1 MRKVSFRNDILP
13 LKNVLY
19 RLALRITM
27 NKEEA
32 EDVVQDTL
40 MKVWDRRDSW
50 QNIESIEAFSLT
62 ICRNVALD
70 KVKRSSWSNESLDQ
84 VGVEPQASASA
95 TPYKRAEQ
103 RDMLD
108 MVRRI
113 VDSLPEKQKTCMQL
127 RDFEGKTYKDI
138 AQVMGISEEQVKV
151 NIYRARQAVKQ
162 KFNENADYGL

>member
-1 MRKVSFRNDILP
+1 M
-13 LKNVLY
+13 KNVLY

-27 NKEEA
+27 NREEA

-62 ICRNVALD
+62 ICRNIALD

-84 VGVEPQASASA
+84 AGVEPQASASA

-127 RDFEGKTYKDI
+127 RDFEGKSYKDI
-138 AQVMGISEEQVKV
+138 ALVMGISEEQVKV
-151 NIYRARQAVKQ
+151 SIYRARQAVKK
-162 KFNENADYGL
+162 KFNENAEYGL

>member
-50 QNIESIEAFSLT
+50 QDIESIEAFSLT

>member
-1 MRKVSFRNDILP
+1 M
-13 LKNVLY
+13 KNVLY

-138 AQVMGISEEQVKV
+138 AQVMSISEEQVKV

>member
-1 MRKVSFRNDILP
+1 MKKISFRNDILP

-50 QNIESIEAFSLT
+50 QSIESIEAFSMT
-62 ICRNVALD
+62 ICRNIAID
-70 KVKRSSWSNESLDQ
+70 KTKRMSRNDESLDQ
-84 VGVEPQASASA
+84 KDIEPRASSMA
-95 TPYKRAEQ
+95 TPDERTEQ
-103 RDMLD
+103 KDMLD

-138 AQVMGISEEQVKV
+138 AQVLSITEEQVKV

-162 KFNENADYGL
+162 KFNENAQYGL